1 MLWPASASPRR
12 TGRGWPPVPLG
23 RGLPQRPG
31 PDPLMPASPGSP
43 YTAATNRVHRRRH
56 RAQLHH
62 NRSRN
67 SWESCPGTKARSQD
81 DSDRTYCHAADRVF
95 PFAVAPAPLPAV
107 RAARVRHP
115 DGKSR
120 SPVTAQ
126 KASGGNS
133 GQDDPD
139 AAGVLDLNPPGRPEM
154 GAIPRIIQRAA
165 PRQTAMPERRGG
177 VGRVRPGRRRMRL
190 PGNSVSLSGIT
201 LSHEGVR
208 IERARS
214 RRSARLR
221 LFQVGGYRRPASDH
235 AHQPADCPAERALR
249 HASPRPWAA

>member
-1 MLWPASASPRR
+1 M
-12 TGRGWPPVPLG
+12 
-23 RGLPQRPG
+23 
-31 PDPLMPASPGSP
+31 
-43 YTAATNRVHRRRH
+43 
-56 RAQLHH
+56 
-62 NRSRN
+62 
-67 SWESCPGTKARSQD
+67 
-81 DSDRTYCHAADRVF
+81 
-95 PFAVAPAPLPAV
+95 

-201 LSHEGVR
+201 LSHEAD
-208 IERARS
+208 I
-214 RRSARLR
+214 SA
-221 LFQVGGYRRPASDH
+221 FEATRPAWKPVTVH
-235 AHQPADCPAERALR
+235 PA
-249 HASPRPWAA
+249 